1 MISVRW
7 HEKAERRGRMNS
19 LIWIGQVALACVFL
33 ISGTFKLF
41 AFRPLMQARENRTQ
55 SHSTVASIGT
65 VFIGLIEVVLAFGV
79 LMPDMFTP
87 DGMVP
92 EFVIAR
98 CCAAG
103 LALLMV
109 GAGIYHVRRR
119 EPAAAAVAT
128 FLLALF
134 VIVGRWP
141 Y

>member
-1 MISVRW
+1 
-7 HEKAERRGRMNS
+7 MNG

-33 ISGTFKLF
+33 VAGTLKLL
-41 AFRPLMQARENRTQ
+41 ALAPVIHAEENRLRI
-55 SHSTVASIGT
+55 HSTVASFGTRIIG
-65 VFIGLIEVVLAFGV
+65 FMEVLLAFGV
-79 LMPDMFTP
+79 LMPDMYAP
-87 DGMVP
+87 NGMAP
-92 EFVIAR
+92 EYLIAR

-109 GAGIYHVRRR
+109 GSAVHHVRRK
-119 EPAAAAVAT
+119 EPAAAAIAT

>member
-1 MISVRW
+1 
-7 HEKAERRGRMNS
+7 MNG
-19 LIWIGQVALACVFL
+19 LIWIGQIALASVFL

-41 AFRPLMQARENRTQ
+41 AFAPLMQALETRT
-55 SHSTVASIGT
+55 HIRVTMPPVRARI
-65 VFIGLIEVVLAFGV
+65 IGLIEVLLAFGV
-79 LMPDMFTP
+79 LMPDIYTP
-87 DGMVP
+87 DGTVP
-92 EFVIAR
+92 EYLIAR

-109 GAGIYHVRRR
+109 GAGTYHIRRR
-119 EPAAAAVAT
+119 QPAAAAVAT

>member
-1 MISVRW
+1 
-7 HEKAERRGRMNS
+7 MNG
-19 LIWIGQVALACVFL
+19 LIWIGQVALASIFL
-33 ISGTFKLF
+33 ISGTFKLL
-41 AFRPLMQARENRTQ
+41 AFTPLMHALETRTHIHITMTPIRARI
-55 SHSTVASIGT
+55 IGF
-65 VFIGLIEVVLAFGV
+65 VEVVLAFGV
-79 LMPDMFTP
+79 LMPDIYTP

-92 EFVIAR
+92 EYMIAR

-109 GAGIYHVRRR
+109 GAGIYHVRRK
-119 EPAAAAVAT
+119 EHAALDVAI

>member
-1 MISVRW
+1 
-7 HEKAERRGRMNS
+7 MNG

-33 ISGTFKLF
+33 TSGTFKLL
-41 AFRPLMQARENRTQ
+41 ASRPLLQAVENRMHI
-55 SHSTVASIGT
+55 HSSMAPMRARIIGF
-65 VFIGLIEVVLAFGV
+65 VEVVLAFGV
-79 LMPDMFTP
+79 LLPDIYTP

-109 GAGIYHVRRR
+109 GTAIYHVRHK
-119 EPAAAAVAT
+119 EHAALDVAF

>member
-1 MISVRW
+1 
-7 HEKAERRGRMNS
+7 MNG

-33 ISGTFKLF
+33 TSGTLKLL
-41 AFRPLMQARENRTQ
+41 ASRPLMQAVESRT
-55 SHSTVASIGT
+55 HIHVSTAPTRARIIG
-65 VFIGLIEVVLAFGV
+65 FIEVVLAFGV
-79 LMPDMFTP
+79 LMPDIYTP

-92 EFVIAR
+92 EYVIAR

-109 GAGIYHVRRR
+109 GAAVRHVRRR
-119 EPAAAAVAT
+119 EPAAAAIAT

>member
-1 MISVRW
+1 
-7 HEKAERRGRMNS
+7 MNG

-33 ISGTFKLF
+33 TLGTFKLL
-41 AFRPLMQARENRTQ
+41 ASRPLLQAVESRMNIHLGMPPMR
-55 SHSTVASIGT
+55 ARIM
-65 VFIGLIEVVLAFGV
+65 AFGV
-79 LMPDMFTP
+79 LLPDIYTP

-109 GAGIYHVRRR
+109 GTAIYHARRK
-119 EPAAAAVAT
+119 EHAALDVAF

>member
-1 MISVRW
+1 
-7 HEKAERRGRMNS
+7 MNGM
-19 LIWIGQVALACVFL
+19 IWIGQVALATVFL
-33 ISGTFKLF
+33 ISGTFKLL
-41 AFRPLMQARENRTQ
+41 ALAPQVRALGNRM
-55 SHSTVASIGT
+55 HIRSTMAPVGGMI
-65 VFIGLIEVVLAFGV
+65 IGLIEVVLAFGV
-79 LMPDMFTP
+79 LMPDMYTP
-87 DGMVP
+87 DGMAP
-92 EFVIAR
+92 EYLIAR

-109 GAGIYHVRRR
+109 GAGIYHFRRR

>member
-1 MISVRW
+1 
-7 HEKAERRGRMNS
+7 MNS

-33 ISGTFKLF
+33 TSGTFKLL
-41 AFRPLMQARENRTQ
+41 AFRPLMQAVEGRTHIQ
-55 SHSTVASIGT
+55 FAMAPMRARI
-65 VFIGLIEVVLAFGV
+65 IGLVEVVLAFGV
-79 LMPDMFTP
+79 LMPDIYTP

-92 EFVIAR
+92 KFVIAR
-98 CCAAG
+98 CCAAV

-109 GAGIYHVRRR
+109 RAGIYHFRRR

-141 Y
+141 N

>member
-1 MISVRW
+1 MAPMRSRI
-7 HEKAERRGRMNS
+7 
-19 LIWIGQVALACVFL
+19 
-33 ISGTFKLF
+33 
-41 AFRPLMQARENRTQ
+41 
-55 SHSTVASIGT
+55 
-65 VFIGLIEVVLAFGV
+65 IGLVEVLLAFGV
-79 LMPDMFTP
+79 LMPDIYTP

-109 GAGIYHVRRR
+109 GAGIYHIRRK

>member
-1 MISVRW
+1 
-7 HEKAERRGRMNS
+7 MNG

-33 ISGTFKLF
+33 IAGTLKLL
-41 AFRPLMQARENRTQ
+41 ALKPLMRAREDRTQ
-55 SHSTVASIGT
+55 SRSTMAPVGT
-65 VFIGLIEVVLAFGV
+65 RIIGLIEVVLAFGV
-79 LMPDMFTP
+79 LMPDMYTP
-87 DGMVP
+87 DGVAP
-92 EFVIAR
+92 EYLIAR

-119 EPAAAAVAT
+119 EPAAAVIAT

-141 Y
+141 S

>member
-1 MISVRW
+1 
-7 HEKAERRGRMNS
+7 MNG

-33 ISGTFKLF
+33 TTGTLKLL
-41 AFRPLMQARENRTQ
+41 AYGPPMQAVESRTNLHV
-55 SHSTVASIGT
+55 SMAPMRSRIIGF
-65 VFIGLIEVVLAFGV
+65 VEVVLAFGV
-79 LMPDMFTP
+79 LIPDMYTP
-87 DGMVP
+87 DGMAP
-92 EFVIAR
+92 EYLIAR

-109 GAGIYHVRRR
+109 GAAVHHVRRR
-119 EPAAAAVAT
+119 EPTAAAVAT

>member
-1 MISVRW
+1 
-7 HEKAERRGRMNS
+7 MNG

-33 ISGTFKLF
+33 IAGTFKLF
-41 AFRPLMQARENRTQ
+41 AFRPLMQAHGNRTQ
-55 SHSTVASIGT
+55 IDGTMAPIGT
-65 VFIGLIEVVLAFGV
+65 MIIGFIEVVLAFGV
-79 LMPDMFTP
+79 LMPDIYTP
-87 DGMVP
+87 DGMAP
-92 EFVIAR
+92 EYLIAR

-109 GAGIYHVRRR
+109 GAGIYHIRRR

>member
-1 MISVRW
+1 
-7 HEKAERRGRMNS
+7 MNG

-33 ISGTFKLF
+33 ISGTFKLL
-41 AFRPLMQARENRTQ
+41 ALTPLMQAPENRAQIHRTM
-55 SHSTVASIGT
+55 APIGT
-65 VFIGLIEVVLAFGV
+65 MIIGLIEVVLAFGV
-79 LMPDMFTP
+79 LMPDIYMR

-109 GAGIYHVRRR
+109 GAGIYHFRRR

>member
-1 MISVRW
+1 
-7 HEKAERRGRMNS
+7 MNG

-33 ISGTFKLF
+33 ISGTLKLL
-41 AFRPLMQARENRTQ
+41 ASTSLVKALGNRVH
-55 SHSTVASIGT
+55 SHRTMAPIGT
-65 VFIGLIEVVLAFGV
+65 MIIGFVEVVLAFGV
-79 LMPDMFTP
+79 LMPDMYAS
-87 DGMVP
+87 DGMAP
-92 EFVIAR
+92 EYLIAR

-109 GAGIYHVRRR
+109 VAGIYHVRRR

-141 Y
+141 A